1 MLMMM
6 IMMMM
11 IVNVAMSIMMIM
23 MMLFVSDAK
32 GNVLSGIT
40 NGGSKTR
47 YFYKKADD
55 VVESMKKA
63 LAKTSL
69 DQGTCHHGRRKI

>member
-1 MLMMM
+1 MFIL
-6 IMMMM
+6 
-11 IVNVAMSIMMIM
+11 
-23 MMLFVSDAK
+23 DAK
-32 GNVLSGIT
+32 GSVLSGIT

-47 YFYKKADD
+47 YFYKKAED

-69 DQGTCHHGRRKI
+69 DQGRGNFLNTAHFSLLCYCIIRFSLKNGFGSSKS